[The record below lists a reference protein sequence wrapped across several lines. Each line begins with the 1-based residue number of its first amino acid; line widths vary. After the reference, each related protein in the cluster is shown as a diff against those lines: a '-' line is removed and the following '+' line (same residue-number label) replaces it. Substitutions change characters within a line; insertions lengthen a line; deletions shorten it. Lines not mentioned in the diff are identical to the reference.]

1 MTENNFNE
9 YRQIV
14 TGLLGETPKGDAL
27 NEDLSTLFA
36 IAKLMLQDN
45 ADVHQR
51 LIDGLKNLADKQ
63 QIASLPKRPCYPLLA
78 LHVHLMAFEKCY
90 LNLPDSIWDNAADT
104 FEKLAMPL
112 RVIETYRDA
121 PPPHMTTEITL
132 WQALCL
138 LEIGSIR
145 HFDSDIELAKAVIE
159 QIVDRPVNDNPLTE
173 QDPEES
179 LDGWTYRELIG
190 MHALANAAMYD
201 HNEKWANRVEQMGFH
216 HLYHTQPD
224 HCTSEPWGLFGFLWS
239 EQSRMFGV
247 QQIHDC
253 KAYGLVGVG
262 QVLLA
267 DALRCMNA
275 FD

>member
-9 YRQIV
+9 YRLIV

-36 IAKLMLQDN
+36 IAKLMLKDN
-45 ADVHQR
+45 AEIHQS
-51 LIDGLKNLADKQ
+51 LIDGLKSLADKQ
-63 QIASLPKRPCYPLLA
+63 EIASLPKRPCYPLLA
-78 LHVHLMAFEKCY
+78 LHVHLAAFENCY
-90 LNLPDSIWDNAADT
+90 LNLPDRIWENATDT
-104 FEKLAMPL
+104 FEKLAAPL
-112 RVIETYRDA
+112 RVIESYRDA
-121 PPPHMTTEITL
+121 PPPHMSTEVVL
-132 WQALCL
+132 WQAYCL
-138 LEIGSIR
+138 LEIGTIR
-145 HFDSDIELAKAVIE
+145 HFDSDIELAHAVID
-159 QIVDRPVNDNPLTE
+159 QIVDRPVDDNPLTE

-179 LDGWTYRELIG
+179 RDGWTYRELIG
-190 MHALANAAMYD
+190 MHALANAALYD
-201 HNEKWANRVEQMGFH
+201 HNEKWASRVELIGVH
-216 HLYHTQPD
+216 HLYNTQPD

-239 EQSRMFGV
+239 EESRMFGV

-267 DALRCMNA
+267 DALRCINA